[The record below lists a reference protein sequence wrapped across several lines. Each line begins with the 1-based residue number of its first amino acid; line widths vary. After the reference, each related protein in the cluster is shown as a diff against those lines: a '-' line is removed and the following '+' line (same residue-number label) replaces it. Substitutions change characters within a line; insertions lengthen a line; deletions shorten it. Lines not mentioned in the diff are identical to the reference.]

1 MIPVR
6 LHVPSKTTA
15 RKPTPAV
22 ATLPEALLT
31 KEQAAER
38 LSTKPRFIRRLIEQG
53 RIPHYRV
60 GRFIRID
67 PADLAAFLAAAR
79 VEPDPNRGRW

>member
-1 MIPVR
+1 
-6 LHVPSKTTA
+6 
-15 RKPTPAV
+15 V
-22 ATLPEALLT
+22 ALPESALLT

-38 LSTKPRFIRRLIEQG
+38 LGTKPRFVRRLVEQG

-60 GRFIRID
+60 GRFVRID

-79 VEPDPNRGRW
+79 VEPDPDRW